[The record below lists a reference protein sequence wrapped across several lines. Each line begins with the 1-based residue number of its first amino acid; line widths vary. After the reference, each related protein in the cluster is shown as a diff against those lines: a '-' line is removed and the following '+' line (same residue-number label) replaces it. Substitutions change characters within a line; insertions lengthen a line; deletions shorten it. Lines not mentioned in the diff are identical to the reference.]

1 MIQKRKTL
9 AKSTAILAAILFSIS
24 IAAAYGVTAPYWK
37 ENPLKMKAGET
48 RDIQLLLQNMV
59 GNEDITLRASILEG
73 KEIATLIDKNLD
85 YKVPFGE
92 RELKVNLK
100 ITTPPDAQLNQ
111 EYIIHLFFK
120 QVSENEGGML
130 ELATGVEKIIP
141 VIIEEAQPTTPQ
153 TQQTEPQQSPETTP
167 QTQPQK
173 TPEFPTTS
181 LISWIIAGAIILLII
196 IIIIKHKKKP
206 KRR

>member
-1 MIQKRKTL
+1 MKQKLKRLTKN
-9 AKSTAILAAILFSIS
+9 TAILACLVLSIS
-24 IAAAYGVTAPYWK
+24 IVTAYGVTAPYWK
-37 ENPLKMKAGET
+37 ENPLRMKAGET
-48 RDIQLLLQNMV
+48 RNIELLLQNMV
-59 GNEDITLRASILEG
+59 GNEDIILRASILEG
-73 KEIATLIDKNLD
+73 EEIATLIDKNLD

-92 RELKVNLK
+92 RELKVKLEIK
-100 ITTPPDAQLNQ
+100 TPPDAQVNQ

-120 QVSENEGGML
+120 QVSEKEGGML

-153 TQQTEPQQSPETTP
+153 AQQAESQQPETTP
-167 QTQPQK
+167 QAPQK
-173 TPEFPTTS
+173 TSEPSAIS
-181 LISWIIAGAIILLII
+181 LIGWIIAGTIILIII